1 MARDVNL
8 ENNIPTLFT
17 FFRILLI
24 PVFVV
29 VFYIPTD
36 GHAIACGIFILAA
49 ITDWLDGYLARKLH
63 QTSSL
68 GKFLDPVADKLLVVV
83 ALVMVVSEYHSI
95 LVSIPAAIII
105 GREIAVSALREW
117 MSGLGKGI
125 KMAVIYVAK
134 AKTAMQLLALTL
146 LILYTPEN
154 SSRYLFVTG
163 ATLLYI
169 SSILTLWSM
178 YIYLKN
184 AWPDLTLGQNK

>member
-1 MARDVNL
+1 MDF

-36 GHAIACGIFILAA
+36 GNVIACGIFIMAA

-68 GKFLDPVADKLLVVV
+68 GQFLDPVADKLLVVV

-95 LVSIPAAIII
+95 YISLPAAIII

-117 MSGLGKGI
+117 MTNLGKGL
-125 KMAVIYVAK
+125 KMAVIFLAK
-134 AKTAMQLLALTL
+134 LKTALQLVALTL
-146 LILYTPEN
+146 LILYTEN
-154 SSRYLFVTG
+154 SFSIYVFYSGVIMLYLS
-163 ATLLYI
+163 AA
-169 SSILTLWSM
+169 LTLWSM
-178 YIYLKN
+178 CVYLKN
-184 AWPDLTLGQNK
+184 AWPDLTLGQNQ